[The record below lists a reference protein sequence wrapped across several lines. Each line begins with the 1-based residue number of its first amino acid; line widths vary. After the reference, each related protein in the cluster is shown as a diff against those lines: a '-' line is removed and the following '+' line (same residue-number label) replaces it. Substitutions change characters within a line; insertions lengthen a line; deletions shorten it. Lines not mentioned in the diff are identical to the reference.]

1 MEWLVPRW
9 ESDMTDELASLDR
22 SITDALSALRC
33 ARAVVEH
40 SANSATRW
48 HEDMAERRLNGL
60 LDQRSRAQIDDH
72 AKLLARATVGASS
85 DG

>member
-22 SITDALSALRC
+22 SITDALNALRC
-33 ARAVVEH
+33 ARAVAEH

-60 LDQRSRAQIDDH
+60 LDQRPRAQMDEH
-72 AKLLARATVGASS
+72 AKLPARATVGASS

>member
-1 MEWLVPRW
+1 MA
-9 ESDMTDELASLDR
+9 DELVDLDR
-22 SITDALSALRC
+22 RITEALDALRC

-40 SANSATRW
+40 SANSTTRW

-60 LDQRSRAQIDDH
+60 LDHRPQAQLREH
-72 AKLLARATVGASS
+72 ATMLARATVGARS